1 MLHYKDGRLYAG
13 RSSFALV
20 NGCKVNDNPPAWYR
34 NGITLNTEDE
44 TCMIDINFEHGN
56 GGAQKSLEES
66 RITEELDKLAGTRI
80 EQKVFAGRSAWCAE
94 YQGDLYKYF
103 EVRFDA
109 PTGLKDSEGSDVNIF
124 RMIVTAPHGSD
135 IKTIR
140 KHPEIAGIL
149 NSFQP

>member
-1 MLHYKDGRLYAG
+1 MLLYKDGRLYAG

-66 RITEELDKLAGTRI
+66 RITEELDKLAG
-80 EQKVFAGRSAWCAE
+80 
-94 YQGDLYKYF
+94 
-103 EVRFDA
+103 FDA